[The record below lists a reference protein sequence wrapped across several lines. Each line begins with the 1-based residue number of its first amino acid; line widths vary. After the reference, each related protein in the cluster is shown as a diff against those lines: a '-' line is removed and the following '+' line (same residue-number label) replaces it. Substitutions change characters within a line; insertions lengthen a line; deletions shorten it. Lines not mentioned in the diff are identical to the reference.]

1 MATPHAPSDQPH
13 GDAAGEDDVAVVGG
27 GIAGMTC
34 ALRLAQRGYQVTLY
48 KSAPMLGGNASSEP
62 GSGGMYYDVYPH
74 LYCDWYANFWRILEG
89 DLGMARQEFFE
100 PRTAIKILDDPSG
113 DSAAAQRQAPGT
125 AAATQPN
132 YQELQ
137 TPTTPQ
143 AICHNLLAGVLPPPD
158 MFLFGFALLDLA
170 AQPFPRLD
178 TLQRQTINGFLYSRG
193 YTTEDCAKL
202 HDTILMEIW
211 SIPSSET
218 SAAAYHAF
226 VRHNLA
232 FASGKPFAWLLR
244 GSLQE
249 MLIQPWQKKLTD
261 LRCKIKTGVEVT
273 KIERDDNR
281 PVRLTLKDHKPQ
293 PQQGAARG
301 KQSPQQEPALY
312 TRQHKNV
319 VLAVPAPALGQLV
332 MAGQVG
338 TRIVDIVQELSELRR
353 LQTARIL
360 VANLFFKEKLP
371 DIPPEIVGLA
381 RSRGYLSFVDL
392 SQLWTSLKNG
402 DDPATVLVLA
412 ASDSYAFS
420 SEDSKE
426 WAHMMIE
433 ELARYLPTVNA
444 GDHWGDPNSNIDYSK
459 SLYQEKYQRP
469 LFLNT
474 IESDSYKPSAYYPH
488 LKNIFFAGDF
498 CTNDIKMATIEAA
511 VVSGLRAAEAL
522 RQSAPK
528 GEEIAIIPQA
538 ALSRKELLALK
549 LALLPAAY
557 GAKAWSTINGALQTV
572 AEHRAA
578 EGVISSLAGL
588 SMIPFSYAA
597 DWWGTVEALGL
608 HALSAEKEP
617 EISAS
622 MIADGLSLASRSLL
636 AAGSYLQ
643 QLVTEQSAGQ
653 SAQSDGAPPTLL
665 ALVKGLGKAIDDEL
679 RKHSPSPAPPPEAAA
694 VPADLRWISAV
705 GQILTKLQS
714 AVDQGSRRSPGS
726 GRYRAWSE
734 HVRRHRVKL

>member
-1 MATPHAPSDQPH
+1 
-13 GDAAGEDDVAVVGG
+13 
-27 GIAGMTC
+27 
-34 ALRLAQRGYQVTLY
+34 
-48 KSAPMLGGNASSEP
+48 
-62 GSGGMYYDVYPH
+62 
-74 LYCDWYANFWRILEG
+74 
-89 DLGMARQEFFE
+89 
-100 PRTAIKILDDPSG
+100 
-113 DSAAAQRQAPGT
+113 
-125 AAATQPN
+125 
-132 YQELQ
+132 
-137 TPTTPQ
+137 
-143 AICHNLLAGVLPPPD
+143 

-261 LRCKIKTGVEVT
+261 LRCRIKTGVEVT
-273 KIERDDNR
+273 KIERDDNK
-281 PVRLTLKDHKPQ
+281 PVRLTLQDHNPQ
-293 PQQGAARG
+293 PQQGAARE
-301 KQSPQQEPALY
+301 KQSPQQEPVLY

-319 VLAVPAPALGQLV
+319 VLTVPAPALARLV

-338 TRIVDIVQELSELRR
+338 TRIVDKVQELSELRR

-412 ASDSYAFS
+412 ASDSYALW

-433 ELARYLPTVNA
+433 ELARYVPAVNA

-474 IESDSYKPSAYYPH
+474 IE
-488 LKNIFFAGDF
+488 L
-498 CTNDIKMATIEAA
+498 TAT
-511 VVSGLRAAEAL
+511 SRAHTTRISKTYSLPAT
-522 RQSAPK
+522 SAPT
-528 GEEIAIIPQA
+528 ISRWRRSRQRSSA
-538 ALSRKELLALK
+538 ACGRPK
-549 LALLPAAY
+549 LC
-557 GAKAWSTINGALQTV
+557 GRVRQ
-572 AEHRAA
+572 RARR
-578 EGVISSLAGL
+578 
-588 SMIPFSYAA
+588 
-597 DWWGTVEALGL
+597 
-608 HALSAEKEP
+608 
-617 EISAS
+617 
-622 MIADGLSLASRSLL
+622 SRSF
-636 AAGSYLQ
+636 
-643 QLVTEQSAGQ
+643 
-653 SAQSDGAPPTLL
+653 P
-665 ALVKGLGKAIDDEL
+665 K
-679 RKHSPSPAPPPEAAA
+679 
-694 VPADLRWISAV
+694 
-705 GQILTKLQS
+705 
-714 AVDQGSRRSPGS
+714 RR
-726 GRYRAWSE
+726 
-734 HVRRHRVKL
+734 

>member
-1 MATPHAPSDQPH
+1 MAKP
-13 GDAAGEDDVAVVGG
+13 DAASDKHHGGAPGEDDVAVVGG

-48 KSAPMLGGNASSEP
+48 ESAPMLGGNASSEP
-62 GSGGMYYDVYPH
+62 GSGGIFYDVYPH
-74 LYCDWYANFWRILEG
+74 LYCDWYANFWKILEA

-113 DSAAAQRQAPGT
+113 NWAAAQRQASGT
-125 AAATQPN
+125 ATTTQPN

-143 AICHNLLAGVLPPPD
+143 AICYDLLAGVLPPPD

-249 MLIQPWQKKLTD
+249 MLIRRWQKKLTE
-261 LRCKIKTGVEVT
+261 LGCRIKTRVEVT
-273 KIERDDNR
+273 KVELDDNE
-281 PVRLTLKDHKPQ
+281 PARLTLKDHNPQ
-293 PQQGAARG
+293 PQQRAARK
-301 KQSPQQEPALY
+301 KQSQQQEPVLN

-319 VLAVPAPALGQLV
+319 VLAVPAPALARLV

-338 TRIVDIVQELSELRR
+338 KRIVDKVQELSELRR

-371 DIPPEIVGLA
+371 NIPPEHVGLA
-381 RSRGYLSFVDL
+381 GSRGYLSFVDI

-402 DDPATVLVLA
+402 EDPPTVLVLA
-412 ASDSYAFS
+412 ASDSYALS
-420 SEDSKE
+420 SENSEE

-433 ELARYLPTVNA
+433 ELARYLPAVKA
-444 GDHWGDPNSNIDYSK
+444 GRHWGDRHSNIDYSK
-459 SLYQEKYQRP
+459 SLYQKKYWRP

-474 IESDSYKPSAYYPH
+474 IESDRYKPSACYPH

-522 RQSAPK
+522 RRSAPK

-557 GAKAWSTINGALQTV
+557 GAKAWSIINGGLQTL
-572 AEHRAA
+572 AERRAA

-597 DWWGTVEALGL
+597 DWWGTVEAIGL

-643 QLVTEQSAGQ
+643 QLITEQSAGQ
-653 SAQSDGAPPTLL
+653 PAHSDGAPPTLL
-665 ALVKGLGKAIDDEL
+665 SLAKGLGKAIDDEL
-679 RKHSPSPAPPPEAAA
+679 RKHSPAPAPAPEAAA
-694 VPADLRWISAV
+694 VPADLRWISAL
-705 GQILTKLQS
+705 GQMLTKLQS
-714 AVDQGSRRSPGS
+714 AVDQGSRRPPGS

-734 HVRRHRVKL
+734 QVRRHRVKL